1 MAKEKS
7 LRLSGDRDLGAVTK
21 KLSSGMFQT
30 SKGEKVPPL
39 PGITIGTKMKL
50 VKNRFE
56 IVGEKEKE
64 QALDQQAVLE
74 AENADL
80 KKRMSTLEK
89 AVGTK
94 GASVK
99 ATPATPT
106 LTGADTDA
114 TPPKVGA

>member
-64 QALDQQAVLE
+64 QALNPQAVLE

-80 KKRMSTLEK
+80 KKRMATLEK

-94 GASVK
+94 GANVK
-99 ATPATPT
+99 EAPVDDP
-106 LTGADTDA
+106 DA
-114 TPPKVGA
+114 GKETTTPPKVGA